1 MKGSGMHKRLIQFSG
16 AAAVG
21 LALLGTACGRDN
33 KPAATNQ
40 TAAPATQSAA
50 AATQA
55 PAGAAASPAATSA
68 AASPATSVTKAA
80 DLRTALNGVLNEHV
94 ALVSSATAG
103 ALGGR
108 QAQFDAAAAQLDG
121 NSIDMSKAIGSV
133 YGAPAEQAFLPL
145 WRKHIGFFVEYTQAT
160 AAKDT
165 AKQEKAITDLTQ
177 YAEDS
182 GAFFAA
188 ANPNLPKDAV
198 ASLFKMHIG
207 TLKEMVDAQ
216 AANDQVTAYAATRK
230 AFAHMPMMAEAV
242 AAAVAKQMPE
252 KYSGNPSTKA
262 SALRSNLNVS
272 LREHM
277 YLAARATGAA
287 LGGRDAEFKAAADS
301 LDANSVDLSKAI
313 GSVYGPDAEKAFLP
327 LWRKHIGFVV
337 DYTTGVATK
346 DQAKA
351 DKAVA
356 DLTAYT
362 QEIGAFFNAANGLP
376 KDAVAKLVSEHVL
389 TLKSVI
395 DAQAAGNQPKV
406 YGDLRIAMAHMPLVA
421 DPLAEATVKK
431 FPEKFT
437 S

>member
-1 MKGSGMHKRLIQFSG
+1 MKRKTIWLFG
-16 AAAVG
+16 AAAAV
-21 LALLGTACGRDN
+21 ALTSAACGSDDN
-33 KPAATNQ
+33 NSKKAAT
-40 TAAPATQSAA
+40 ASPAPSAA
-50 AATQA
+50 AAAAT
-55 PAGAAASPAATSA
+55 AASATAQAATAATSA
-68 AASPATSVTKAA
+68 TKAA
-80 DLRTALNGVLNEHV
+80 DLRIALDGVLNEHV

-108 QAQFDAAAAQLDG
+108 QAQFDAAAAQLDA

-160 AAKDT
+160 AAND
-165 AKQEKAITDLTQ
+165 KARQDKAVADLTQ
-177 YAEDS
+177 YADDS

-198 ASLFKMHIG
+198 AGLFKMHIG
-207 TLKEMVDAQ
+207 TLKDMVDAQ
-216 AANDQVTAYAATRK
+216 ASNDQVKAYAATRA
-230 AFAHMPMMAEAV
+230 AFAHMPVMAEQV
-242 AAAVAKQMPE
+242 AAAVSKQMPE
-252 KYSGNPSTKA
+252 KYPGNASSKA
-262 SALRSNLNVS
+262 AGLRSTLNVS

-277 YLAARATGAA
+277 YLAARTTGAA
-287 LGGRDAEFKAAADS
+287 IGGRDAEFKAAADS
-301 LDANSVDLSKAI
+301 LDASSVDLSKAI
-313 GSVYGPDAEKAFLP
+313 GSVYGPDAEKAYLP

-362 QEIGAFFNAANGLP
+362 QELGAFFNAANGLP
-376 KDAVAKLVSEHVL
+376 KDTVANLVSQHVL
-389 TLKSVI
+389 TLKNVI

-406 YGDLRIAMAHMPLVA
+406 YSDLRTAMAHMPMIA

-431 FPEKFT
+431 FPDKFT
-437 S
+437 N

>member
-1 MKGSGMHKRLIQFSG
+1 MKTSTRWLAG
-16 AAAVG
+16 AAVA
-21 LALLGTACGRDN
+21 LALVGGACGDSDSDTTTTSTS
-33 KPAATNQ
+33 PA
-40 TAAPATQSAA
+40 PSAA
-50 AATQA
+50 AAAATNA
-55 PAGAAASPAATSA
+55 PTSA
-68 AASPATSVTKAA
+68 AASTTPATAATSMTKAA
-80 DLRTALNGVLNEHV
+80 DLRTALNGLLNEHV

-121 NSIDMSKAIGSV
+121 NSVDMAKAIGSI

-160 AAKDT
+160 AAKDQ
-165 AKQEKAITDLTQ
+165 AKQDKAIADLTQ

-198 ASLFKMHIG
+198 AGLFKMHIG
-207 TLKEMVDAQ
+207 TLKDMVDAQ
-216 AANDQVTAYAATRK
+216 AANDQVKAYAATRT
-230 AFAHMPMMAEAV
+230 AFAHMPMMAEPV
-242 AAAVAKQMPE
+242 AAAVAQQLPD
-252 KYSGNPSTKA
+252 KYPGNPGTKA
-262 SALRSNLNVS
+262 SALRSTLNVS

-287 LGGRDAEFKAAADS
+287 IGGRDAEFTAAANS
-301 LDANSVDLSKAI
+301 LDGNSVDLSKAI
-313 GSVYGPDAEKAFLP
+313 GSVYGADSERAFLP

-362 QEIGAFFNAANGLP
+362 QEIGAFFNSANGLP
-376 KDAVAKLVSEHVL
+376 KDAVASLIGEHVL

-406 YGDLRIAMAHMPLVA
+406 YGDLRAAMGHMPMVA

-431 FPEKFT
+431 FPDQFT